1 MFPNP
6 SFVRYRLWTIS
17 ISIENQLDAGTDR
30 IVVAEVTSPGGT
42 RIRISQGIED
52 ENSLHST
59 EKVIASAKAHIDRA
73 QTHSFVKGKKINPRT
88 LRYSN
93 ISSRRDPPK

>member
-1 MFPNP
+1 M
-6 SFVRYRLWTIS
+6 
-17 ISIENQLDAGTDR
+17 ENKLDAGTDHV
-30 IVVAEVTSPGGT
+30 VVAEVTSPGGT
-42 RIRISQGIED
+42 KIRISQGIGD
-52 ENSLHST
+52 ENTLDSV

-73 QTHSFVKGKKINPRT
+73 QTLSLVKGKKFNPRT